1 MILRD
6 PGALPELLSILS
18 TSLGAELSTQ
28 EGLSSI
34 KSRKLEVIFR
44 GKGAKLQGMA
54 HSVLGWQRVDVAEVR
69 FSP

>member
-1 MILRD
+1 M
-6 PGALPELLSILS
+6 PYLSCCPSYPLHW
-18 TSLGAELSTQ
+18 GAELSTQ

-34 KSRKLEVIFR
+34 KSRKLEVSFR

-54 HSVLGWQRVDVAEVR
+54 HSVLGWQKVDVAEVR